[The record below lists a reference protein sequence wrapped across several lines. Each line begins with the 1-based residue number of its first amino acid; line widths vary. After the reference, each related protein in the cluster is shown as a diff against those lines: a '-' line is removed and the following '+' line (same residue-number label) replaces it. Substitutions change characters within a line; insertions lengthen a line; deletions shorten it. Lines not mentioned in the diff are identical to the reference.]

1 MLGVGTAISGKGSV
15 DLQGGKKNGSDEA
28 AVLKLAFAGC

>member
-15 DLQGGKKNGSDEA
+15 DLQGVEKKTA
-28 AVLKLAFAGC
+28 ASSLPS